1 MARLWKGCWSSAFT
15 RAPYE
20 YSHCNSKDRW
30 DWKQI
35 PVFVDRMQGVLYVLH
50 LLHVAH
56 QTRDQ
61 ARGEQTLLMHRG
73 RLSTE
78 IWEPGHVVSSR
89 QLSLQ
94 ESPRRS
100 GQLAQR
106 SPETVRS
113 VISDKVLHPEKSP
126 EDTEEQPWSG
136 RGQRPSLRTW
146 PLPCGNYGWHQ
157 GRAVKV
163 QLSQ

>member
-1 MARLWKGCWSSAFT
+1 M
-15 RAPYE
+15 
-20 YSHCNSKDRW
+20 
-30 DWKQI
+30 
-35 PVFVDRMQGVLYVLH
+35 FVDRMQGVLHALH

-78 IWEPGHVVSSR
+78 IWEPGETRRERLTLNLRIMSAHPPGHVVSSR

-106 SPETVRS
+106 SPETVS
-113 VISDKVLHPEKSP
+113 PVISDKVLHPQKSP
-126 EDTEEQPWSG
+126 EDTQEQPWSG
-136 RGQRPSLRTW
+136 RGQRPGLRTW
-146 PLPCGNYGWHQ
+146 PLPCGNYGRYQ